1 MGAEANPMQ
10 SAMHVTTMILP
21 GGRIEIAAPELPE
34 GQRVDVIVL
43 FSEPS
48 PSAGRSVIDILA
60 LAPGHRLF
68 KTAAEVDAYVR
79 EERDSWD
86 R

>member
-1 MGAEANPMQ
+1 MQ
-10 SAMHVTTMILP
+10 PAMRGTTTILP
-21 GGRIEIAAPELPE
+21 GGRIEITAPELPE

-43 FSEPS
+43 IAKPS
-48 PSAGRSVIDILA
+48 PAAGRSVMDVLA
-60 LAPGHRLF
+60 LAPGHRVF